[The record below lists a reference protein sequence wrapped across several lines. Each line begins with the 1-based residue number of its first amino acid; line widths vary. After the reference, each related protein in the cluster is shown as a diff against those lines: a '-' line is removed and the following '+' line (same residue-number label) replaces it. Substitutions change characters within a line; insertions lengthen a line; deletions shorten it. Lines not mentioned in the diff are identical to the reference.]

1 MPTPD
6 SGVENR
12 APGLKGKGK
21 GAKGG
26 AGSAMAKVAKTKVA
40 ARRASG
46 ASVLGAKKAAVAKKT
61 VGRRKA
67 LAEKPN
73 MSDTEE
79 VDVFEGEEQVEE
91 AEPVKELKG
100 AKRGR
105 PRKFIEEE
113 SLAEMPKPKR
123 TAKAGAAAK
132 STKAA
137 PKATAKTAKA
147 IKRPPSAE
155 PQKIIPETQ
164 PSPDPM
170 DIEEH
175 IEEHVEEHVE
185 ESIEIAEVPDAMPP
199 PPRPAARQGS
209 NARSSSKQL
218 QPHRRAGSTSDTERG
233 GGDPTLRRR
242 LGEMTKKLE
251 NINLKYQNVREVGI
265 QEKESNFDR
274 LKRATDEKEK
284 AQDDFIQSL
293 KQQIASLQ
301 SASSETSS
309 LRDQLSALKD
319 SNARLVAENKTLTA
333 SLTSAQSENK
343 ILSTKLAAARSSQ
356 PPESKTVPGSA
367 VKQRSVVLPG
377 SAEAAKETQIRQLK
391 EDLYSD
397 LTGLIVRGV
406 KRGDSED
413 VYDCIQTGRN
423 GTLHFHLAV
432 SSPDP
437 EKPAYED
444 AEFAY
449 TPLLDENRDKDLLEI
464 LPDYLTEE
472 ICFRRSH
479 AAKFYAKVVDCMT
492 KRILEEE
499 D

>member
-1 MPTPD
+1 MH
-6 SGVENR
+6 
-12 APGLKGKGK
+12 L
-21 GAKGG
+21 
-26 AGSAMAKVAKTKVA
+26 
-40 ARRASG
+40 
-46 ASVLGAKKAAVAKKT
+46 
-61 VGRRKA
+61 
-67 LAEKPN
+67 
-73 MSDTEE
+73 
-79 VDVFEGEEQVEE
+79 
-91 AEPVKELKG
+91 
-100 AKRGR
+100 
-105 PRKFIEEE
+105 
-113 SLAEMPKPKR
+113 
-123 TAKAGAAAK
+123 
-132 STKAA
+132 
-137 PKATAKTAKA
+137 
-147 IKRPPSAE
+147 
-155 PQKIIPETQ
+155 
-164 PSPDPM
+164 
-170 DIEEH
+170 
-175 IEEHVEEHVE
+175 
-185 ESIEIAEVPDAMPP
+185 
-199 PPRPAARQGS
+199 
-209 NARSSSKQL
+209 
-218 QPHRRAGSTSDTERG
+218 
-233 GGDPTLRRR
+233 
-242 LGEMTKKLE
+242 
-251 NINLKYQNVREVGI
+251 
-265 QEKESNFDR
+265 
-274 LKRATDEKEK
+274 

-333 SLTSAQSENK
+333 SLSSVQTENK

-367 VKQRSVVLPG
+367 VKQRSVLPG
-377 SAEAAKETQIRQLK
+377 SAEAAKEAQIRQLK

-423 GTLHFHLAV
+423 GSKCPRDFPILILDLTIISALHFHLAV

-449 TPLLDENRDKDLLEI
+449 TPLLDENRDKDLLDI

-492 KRILEEE
+492 KRMVEEE